1 MKLSELTTLRVGGE
15 VQRVLAPHTR
25 DELVATVLD
34 VWADSDDWLILGG
47 GSNVLAG
54 DDDFEGTVVLV
65 RTRGIDVVPVASP
78 HHVFVGGAGRHVA
91 EPAANAADPA
101 ATPLV
106 SNAAGPATGATG
118 PTTVRLRVEAGESW
132 DALVAYTVEN
142 GLSGIEGLSGIPG
155 SCGAAPIQNIG
166 AYGQEVGDVLAS
178 IEFLDFESGE
188 LVHIPA
194 AELGLGYRTSV
205 LKQGRQGLVVSID
218 LDLMVDVAGS
228 ASATR
233 STATSD
239 SATSGGAALSAPIAY
254 PQLASALGVELGD
267 RVPLD
272 EVRRTVLA
280 LRASKGM
287 VLDAADPDSVS
298 AGSFFTNPIVSES
311 FAAGLPADA
320 PRWPIAQEDEP
331 ADVVRVIER
340 EGQIDDPDFTGD
352 LAAARTAATQAAAAR
367 TPASSRRDVRL
378 VKLSAAWL
386 IEHAGIHRGFALPGS
401 HAAVSSKHTLALTN
415 RGGATAADITE
426 LARYIQMRVLS
437 EYGVRIH
444 AEPVLVGAQL

>member
-78 HHVFVGGAGRHVA
+78 HHVSVGGAGRHVA

-106 SNAAGPATGATG
+106 SNAAVPATGATG

-178 IEFLDFESGE
+178 IEFLDFDSGE

-218 LDLMVDVAGS
+218 LDLLVEADGM
-228 ASATR
+228 
-233 STATSD
+233 
-239 SATSGGAALSAPIAY
+239 SAPIAY
-254 PQLASALGVELGD
+254 PQLASALGVGLGD
-267 RVPLD
+267 RVPLA

-320 PRWPIAQEDEP
+320 PRWPIAQEAEP

-340 EGQIDDPDFTGD
+340 EGQIGDPEFTGN
-352 LAAARTAATQAAAAR
+352 LAAARTSAARAAASPSAGAPGM
-367 TPASSRRDVRL
+367 TRRDVRL

-386 IEHAGIHRGFALPGS
+386 IEHSGIHRGFSLPGS
-401 HAAVSSKHTLALTN
+401 RAAVSSKHTLALTN
-415 RGGATAADITE
+415 RGGASAADITE
-426 LARYIQMRVLS
+426 LARYIQTRVLS
-437 EYGVRIH
+437 EYGVRMH